1 MDRYQ
6 SPLARLVWWIMA
18 LIVFVLLVGPFIIM
32 IAASFQQTRTYFTS
46 PWDFLPSQPTW
57 MNYELL
63 FKRSSVVRWTLNSL
77 IISTIPVAGSIG
89 FSLLLGYIFAK
100 KHFRGKEVLFWLF
113 LASIMIPFQVTLA
126 PLYLLMNAI
135 GWIDTYWVLIFP
147 QLLNV
152 TGIFLMRQFIQSIP
166 ASLEEAAI
174 IDGCTPWQ
182 VIRHVIMPLSRTAI
196 ATLGTLGF
204 ITSWNSFLFPL
215 IFTASEKMRPL
226 TVGLATFADTTSSF
240 GLNMAA
246 ATLNFI
252 PTFVIFLI
260 FQKHFVKGIALGGM
274 KL

>member
-1 MDRYQ
+1 MERYQ
-6 SPLARLVWWIMA
+6 SPVARLVWWILA
-18 LIVFVLLVGPFIIM
+18 LVVFVLLVGPFIIM

-46 PWDFLPSQPTW
+46 PWDFLPTQPTW
-57 MNYELL
+57 LNYELL
-63 FKRSSVVRWTLNSL
+63 FRRSSVVRWTLNSL

-100 KHFRGKEVLFWLF
+100 KQFRGKEVLFWLF

-174 IDGCTPWQ
+174 IDGCSPWQ

>member
-1 MDRYQ
+1 MDRYD
-6 SPLARLVWWIMA
+6 SMWVRLLWWITV

-32 IAASFQQTRTYFTS
+32 VAASFQEARTYFTG
-46 PWDFLPSQPTW
+46 PWDWLPTEPTW
-57 MNYELL
+57 LNYEIL
-63 FKRSSVVRWTLNSL
+63 FSRSSVIRWTLNSL
-77 IISTIPVAGSIG
+77 LISTIPVAGSIL

-100 KHFRGKEVLFWLF
+100 KYFRGREIIFWMF

-126 PLYLLMNAI
+126 PLYLIMNAI
-135 GWIDTYWVLIFP
+135 GWIDTYWVLMVP

-166 ASLEEAAI
+166 ESLEEAAV

-182 VIRHVIMPLSRTAI
+182 VVWHVIMPLSRTAI

-204 ITSWNSFLFPL
+204 ITAWNNFLYPL
-215 IFTASEKMRPL
+215 IFTASESMRPL

-240 GLNMAA
+240 GINMAA
-246 ATLNFI
+246 ATINFV

-260 FQKHFVKGIALGGM
+260 FQKHFVKGIAMGGM